1 MRVTRWLIGGVGAL
15 VLGTSGVL
23 VTRVLSTHPGGPP
36 VCLVGSPGSGYYLDP
51 EQAENAATIAAV
63 GRRSG
68 LPSHAVTIALATALQ
83 ESKLR
88 NLDHGDRDS
97 LGLFQQRPSQGW
109 GRPAQL
115 LTPTYAAGSFYE
127 RLRKIRGWQQLS
139 VADAAQRVQLSADG
153 SAYSDWEDQART
165 LARALTG
172 EVAAGIGCRFDDP
185 EAPQALGLVR
195 AARAEIGQAGLS
207 TVAMSEANAW
217 RTASW
222 LVSHARQYGVVRV
235 SLRGRTW
242 TSTSGRWRADASATP
257 TLRYRFGPIR
267 AT

>member
-1 MRVTRWLIGGVGAL
+1 VRVTRWLIGGVGAL

-185 EAPQALGLVR
+185 AAPQASGLVR

-207 TVAMSEANAW
+207 TAAMSEANAW